1 MRVSLLLEEGI
12 GPLPGNGAAVSR
24 IWDALKQAENERS
37 RAKAR
42 KPAPGPLH
50 ELPGEGSHESS
61 REHPNSDGADRRRSK
76 RWEQPVPVL
85 LYGSDSEKQPFHEET
100 ETADINDDG
109 CSFLIATA
117 VAKGQRL
124 FLVNMLNDAE
134 RECRVVQTLVQTT
147 IQASS
152 QASPSPRG
160 NALVAVEFSGPAPDF
175 WTARKY

>member
-1 MRVSLLLEEGI
+1 M
-12 GPLPGNGAAVSR
+12 SR

-37 RAKAR
+37 RTKGR
-42 KPAPGPLH
+42 KPAADRLP
-50 ELPGEGSHESS
+50 ELPNESS
-61 REHPNSDGADRRRSK
+61 QEHPNSDGADRRRSK

-109 CSFLIATA
+109 CSFTISTA

-134 RECRVVQTLVQTT
+134 RECRVVQAAQHL
-147 IQASS
+147 
-152 QASPSPRG
+152 RG
-160 NALVAVEFSGPAPDF
+160 KSLVAVEFSGPAPDF
-175 WTARKY
+175 WTARKR